1 MGCSAAKPASE
12 NGGETSSVKSFASSG
27 SAKENSHKIGTLS
40 AVIPDHAKSRSIYT
54 ENKVNQALKKKK
66 EENELLRYHIS
77 FEKILLK
84 FEKLRIV
91 LGYVRT
97 VFNEIATN
105 GFLDHN
111 GLQTAMKRLDVHMS
125 MEEIL
130 ELFDFID
137 LSATHKI
144 SLKEFFVA
152 LTVGVVLDAIPIL
165 GSVKPSVP
173 QHLPKSS
180 APPPIKRS
188 FSTLLGHQNE
198 VGEMLNLVV
207 SAYLIFD
214 PEGKGYIEKIQ
225 VERMMEEHGHKQ
237 GSNAML
243 SQQRWSEMVRNFAL
257 LNYFHPVHK
266 IILSSC
272 FVIILGLGRKWIY

>member
-1 MGCSAAKPASE
+1 MGCSASKPASE
-12 NGGETSSVKSFASSG
+12 NGGETSSVKSVASSG
-27 SAKENSHKIGTLS
+27 SARDHSHKIGHLS
-40 AVIPDHAKSRSIYT
+40 AVIPDHTKSRSIYT
-54 ENKVNQALKKKK
+54 ENKINQALKKKK
-66 EENELLRYHIS
+66 AENELLRYHIS

-97 VFNEIATN
+97 VFDEVATN
-105 GFLDHN
+105 GFLNHN
-111 GLQTAMKRLDVHMS
+111 GLQTAMTRLDVHMT

-165 GSVKPSVP
+165 GSVKSPTQ
-173 QHLPKSS
+173 QHLPKSTV
-180 APPPIKRS
+180 PPPIKRS
-188 FSTLLGHQNE
+188 FSTLLGHQSE

-214 PEGKGYIEKIQ
+214 PDGKGYIEKTQ
-225 VERMMEEHGHKQ
+225 VEKMMEEHGHKQ

-243 SQQRWSEMVRNFAL
+243 SQQRWSEMVPFN
-257 LNYFHPVHK
+257 
-266 IILSSC
+266 II
-272 FVIILGLGRKWIY
+272 